1 MNTKLM
7 RHLTATGISMAGAA
21 LFAACAQTAPVTG
34 QPRVGSSQS
43 AATAAAASEPSTPEA
58 KQKES
63 GRPPVKPSPV
73 ESKTP
78 EEATAR
84 AADPKDPSGA
94 LIVLPPAGKDSP
106 RKPE

>member
-7 RHLTATGISMAGAA
+7 RYLTATGIAMAGAA
-21 LFAACAQTAPVTG
+21 FFAAGAETAPLTG
-34 QPRVGSSQS
+34 QPQAGSSQS
-43 AATAAAASEPSTPEA
+43 AATVVAASEPSTPEA

-63 GRPPVKPSPV
+63 VRPPVKPAPA

-78 EEATAR
+78 EEAAAR

-106 RKPE
+106 PKP

>member
-7 RHLTATGISMAGAA
+7 RYLRTTGISIAGAA
-21 LFAACAQTAPVTG
+21 LFAACAENAPVTG

-43 AATAAAASEPSTPEA
+43 AGASDPSPSES

-63 GRPPVKPSPV
+63 VRPPVRPAPA

-78 EEATAR
+78 EEAAAR

-106 RKPE
+106 RKPQ

>member
-7 RHLTATGISMAGAA
+7 RYLRTTGISIAGAA
-21 LFAACAQTAPVTG
+21 LFAACAENAPVTG

-43 AATAAAASEPSTPEA
+43 AGASDPSPSES
-58 KQKES
+58 KKES
-63 GRPPVKPSPV
+63 VRPPVRPAPA

-78 EEATAR
+78 EEAAAR

-106 RKPE
+106 RKPQ

>member
-7 RHLTATGISMAGAA
+7 RHLTAIGIAMAGAA
-21 LFAACAQTAPVTG
+21 LFAACAETARVTG
-34 QPRVGSSQS
+34 QPQAGSSQS
-43 AATAAAASEPSTPEA
+43 AAPAAAASERSTPEA

-63 GRPPVKPSPV
+63 VRPPVNPAPG

-78 EEATAR
+78 EEAAAR